1 MSQHKT
7 HEEIYIDWFNEAR
20 ATKGL
25 IDIKFQPGDIKISSK
40 EEFYR
45 EANHFND
52 QADSG
57 LITPLFKVVF

>member
-1 MSQHKT
+1 MSYKT
-7 HEEIYIDWFNEAR
+7 QEEIYTQWFNEAK
-20 ATKGL
+20 AQKGL
-25 IDIKFQPGDIKISSK
+25 IDVKFQPGDIKLTSK

>member
-1 MSQHKT
+1 MSYKT
-7 HEEIYIDWFNEAR
+7 QEEIYIDWFNDAK
-20 ATKGL
+20 AHKGL
-25 IDIKFQPGDIKISSK
+25 IDIKFQPGDIKLASK

-57 LITPLFKVVF
+57 LIAPLFKVVF

>member
-1 MSQHKT
+1 MSYKT
-7 HEEIYIDWFNEAR
+7 QEEIYIDWFNNAR
-20 ATKGL
+20 DKQGL
-25 IDIKFQPGDIKISSK
+25 IDVKFQTGDIKLTSK